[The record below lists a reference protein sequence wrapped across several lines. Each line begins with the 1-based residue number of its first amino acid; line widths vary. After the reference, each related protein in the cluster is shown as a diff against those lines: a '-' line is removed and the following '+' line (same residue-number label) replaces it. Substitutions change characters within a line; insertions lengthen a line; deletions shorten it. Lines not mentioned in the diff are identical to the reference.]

1 MPEEIGQKIS
11 HLPMQTLRNHRFVC
25 IEYLPICLIK
35 VPVCLRIKGICK
47 LFQLLPFLLFN
58 KVVVLPESVPVFDEQ
73 LLFKRFGKKKFLFFR
88 QTVWRKISFYDFSAQ
103 GKDAVRHIEEYGA
116 VQSAPIMEVSLRIF
130 SACFVYRTVKR
141 YVFSALRF
149 RRMAALGAV
158 KTQRDP
164 FAAVRSFGHIRISD
178 FFAYLLLEPGQCDVG
193 DDMDIYPQKPAP

>member
-73 LLFKRFGKKKFLFFR
+73 LIFKRFGKKKFLFFR
-88 QTVWRKISFYDFSAQ
+88 QTVWRKISF
-103 GKDAVRHIEEYGA
+103 
-116 VQSAPIMEVSLRIF
+116 
-130 SACFVYRTVKR
+130 
-141 YVFSALRF
+141 
-149 RRMAALGAV
+149 
-158 KTQRDP
+158 
-164 FAAVRSFGHIRISD
+164 
-178 FFAYLLLEPGQCDVG
+178 
-193 DDMDIYPQKPAP
+193 